1 MFTISDSIF
10 INAPI
15 ERCFL
20 LSTNIE
26 LVGKTLGMK
35 PIEGKTSGLIVA
47 NDKLLWAGWKFGL
60 PQMHESVITRYE
72 RPSFFQ
78 DTMERGRFKR
88 YQHEHYFY
96 EMDERTVLNDKV
108 RFTMPLG
115 IVGRLVGRFVLV
127 PYISRRLRRRLVLL
141 RKVAENRKEWR
152 KYLPEENGSR

>member
-1 MFTISDSIF
+1 MFTISDSIY

-141 RKVAENRKEWR
+141 RKVAENRKEWE
-152 KYLPEENGSR
+152 KYLPEDNGSR

>member
-26 LVGKTLGMK
+26 LVGRTLGMK
-35 PIEGKTSGLIVA
+35 PIEGKTSGMIEA
-47 NDKLLWAGWKFGL
+47 DDKLLWAGWKFGI
-60 PQMHESVITRYE
+60 PQMHESVITKYE

-78 DTMERGRFKR
+78 DTMGRGRFKR
-88 YQHEHYFY
+88 FQHDHYFY
-96 EMDERTVLNDKV
+96 EMNDRTVLNNKI

-115 IVGRLVGRFVLV
+115 FVGRLVGQFVLV
-127 PYISRRLRRRLVLL
+127 PYLSRRLRRRLNLL
-141 RKVAENRKEWR
+141 KNVAENRKEWP
-152 KYLPEENGSR
+152 KYLRESEAQ

>member
-1 MFTISDSIF
+1 MFTISDSIY

-26 LVGKTLGMK
+26 LVGKSLGMK

-96 EMDERTVLNDKV
+96 EMDERTVLNDKI
-108 RFTMPLG
+108 RFTLPLG

-141 RKVAENRKEWR
+141 RKVAENRKEWE
-152 KYLPEENGSR
+152 KYLPKENG